1 MEERKTLQLYK
12 LEGELERLEFEH
24 KNACKADEAIERR
37 IQNFRFSIRLAVSYS
52 IISLLFF
59 VLAPYLVL
67 LGGGED
73 LLTFVYPF
81 ILIIFMGLIILSA
94 GAFYHAFSK
103 KGRYYHLKK
112 KKMQT
117 EQAVLEAGKQLSK
130 INLQVDTLREE
141 IVYEEKQ
148 EDIKENPETTE
159 VVESENQNRLKEML
173 LLQEAR
179 KEKAH
184 KELLRDLENIQLEE
198 MKNEKWMKIYGVQT
212 ILSIALLAL
221 LIILRTISIHIFPKV
236 FTEVIIL
243 FMPWVAIFP
252 SSIMWLSKYLNR
264 FWGEDL
270 WINRVLFSGIH
281 EYSISA
287 RKNQILVEI
296 ERLEKELEENR
307 LKQRKCSAGSEW

>member
-1 MEERKTLQLYK
+1 M
-12 LEGELERLEFEH
+12 
-24 KNACKADEAIERR
+24 
-37 IQNFRFSIRLAVSYS
+37 
-52 IISLLFF
+52 
-59 VLAPYLVL
+59 LAPYLVL
-67 LGGGED
+67 LGGGQD

-159 VVESENQNRLKEML
+159 VVERENQNRLKEML

-179 KEKAH
+179 KEKAY

-287 RKNQILVEI
+287 RKNQILV
-296 ERLEKELEENR
+296 
-307 LKQRKCSAGSEW
+307 